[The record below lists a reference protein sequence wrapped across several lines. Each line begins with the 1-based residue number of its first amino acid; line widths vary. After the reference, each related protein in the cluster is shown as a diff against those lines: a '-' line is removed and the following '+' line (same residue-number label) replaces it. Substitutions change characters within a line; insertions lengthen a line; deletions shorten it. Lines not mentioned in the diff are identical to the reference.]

1 MTAWA
6 ALAIIG
12 AGTGAGLINAVVGSG
27 TLITFPVLLALG
39 YPPVTAN
46 VSNNLGLVFGSMAG
60 TVGYRQDLAGTR
72 PLLTRLLPSSLI
84 GGVLGAVLLLWLPA
98 RAFATVV
105 PVLIALAVVLVVAQP
120 RIAAATARRGSAGT
134 GPAPGAGP
142 AARVGVLGAAVY
154 GGYFGAAQGV
164 LLIGLLGAL
173 LTEPL
178 RRIVGV
184 KNALASVDNGMAAL
198 TFLLLAPQRID
209 WAVVALI
216 SAGSITGGLI
226 GAIAGRRLPPAA
238 LRGVIVAVGLIA
250 VVRLIPGLRHP

>member
-120 RIAAATARRGSAGT
+120 RI
-134 GPAPGAGP
+134 
-142 AARVGVLGAAVY
+142 
-154 GGYFGAAQGV
+154 
-164 LLIGLLGAL
+164 
-173 LTEPL
+173 
-178 RRIVGV
+178 VGV